1 MKKLLPL
8 VIALVP
14 LPVLAVSEELSLTAD
29 LANSSPSAFEGSLA
43 KTLDDFFDYDFMD
56 PTFALPQQT
65 YQPGAAGFHGNAP
78 EGQDVL
84 LSYTFAG
91 VTIEADDQDLVIDLY
106 GRVDNVCCNDRD
118 DNIDVLLFNGSYDSP
133 IASITGLAI
142 DNAGANAHVRAIF
155 DALPIGTMVDRIR
168 LIGHDS
174 GGGAANNY
182 FTHMET
188 RAALIEPLID
198 EDNDTLPDDWEV
210 ANNLD
215 PNDDG
220 SVNVANGPDG
230 DPDNDSFTNLQEF
243 EARTDPMDDDSDDD
257 NLLDG
262 DEVAGAGNRPP
273 TDPLNPDTDGDSLN
287 DDVESN
293 SGNFINTNDTGTNP
307 TLADS
312 DSDGT
317 GDFDEVT
324 AGTDPN
330 DPAAGGNLALGKL
343 GGYFTAAG
351 DPAGS
356 WGGLPATNV
365 NDGLPGTISH
375 PLEMVSADYY
385 YEIDLGADTSISSI
399 ALTGRGFRDNCCA
412 ERLENPTLV
421 VVNSTGDEVFRQ
433 EYVGQIIMT
442 ETFDLS
448 AAPPFGQFVRVIN
461 SSGANYG
468 PQLGEIEIFGSST
481 PPAPLTITGFSADPA
496 TGEITLT
503 WNSQPGAQYSL
514 FGSEDLVNV
523 EEINDS
529 LNSDGTSTTLS
540 FNFPSIIGKPKYFFH
555 LSRN

>member
-1 MKKLLPL
+1 MPPLAPGASTVLPL
-8 VIALVP
+8 TPDSIASSPNAFGGSLEKTLNDPFVYDPASPADP
-14 LPVLAVSEELSLTAD
+14 LPNQIYNNGSDGYHANLTEGFDALLSFT
-29 LANSSPSAFEGSLA
+29 
-43 KTLDDFFDYDFMD
+43 TD
-56 PTFALPQQT
+56 PT
-65 YQPGAAGFHGNAP
+65 
-78 EGQDVL
+78 
-84 LSYTFAG
+84 
-91 VTIEADDQDLVIDLY
+91 TIDTDNTDLVIDLY
-106 GRVDNVCCNDRD
+106 GRIDLACCNDRD
-118 DNIDVLLFNGSYDSP
+118 DDIDVQIFEGSFDTP
-133 IASITGLAI
+133 IASVEGLSINNTG
-142 DNAGANAHVRAIF
+142 NGWVRATF
-155 DALPIGTMVDRIR
+155 DELPVGTSFDRIR
-168 LIGHDS
+168 VIGRDS
-174 GGGAANNY
+174 GGGPTNNY
-182 FTHMET
+182 FT
-188 RAALIEPLID
+188 PLEVRSAIVIPDID
-198 EDNDTLPDDWEV
+198 DDNDGLPDTWET
-210 ANNLD
+210 ANGLD
-215 PNDDG
+215 PTDDG
-220 SVNVANGPDG
+220 SVNAANGPDG

-433 EYVGQIIMT
+433 EYVGQIVMT

-461 SSGANYG
+461 SSGASYG
-468 PQLGEIEIFGSST
+468 PQLGEIKIFGSSK
-481 PPAPLTITGFSADPA
+481 PPAPLTITGYSAEPA
-496 TGEITLT
+496 TGDITLT

>member
-1 MKKLLPL
+1 
-8 VIALVP
+8 
-14 LPVLAVSEELSLTAD
+14 
-29 LANSSPSAFEGSLA
+29 
-43 KTLDDFFDYDFMD
+43 
-56 PTFALPQQT
+56 
-65 YQPGAAGFHGNAP
+65 
-78 EGQDVL
+78 
-84 LSYTFAG
+84 
-91 VTIEADDQDLVIDLY
+91 
-106 GRVDNVCCNDRD
+106 
-118 DNIDVLLFNGSYDSP
+118 
-133 IASITGLAI
+133 
-142 DNAGANAHVRAIF
+142 
-155 DALPIGTMVDRIR
+155 MVDRIR

-188 RAALIEPLID
+188 RAALIEPLIN

-220 SVNVANGPDG
+220 SVNAANGPDG

-307 TLADS
+307 TLTDS

-365 NDGLPGTISH
+365 NDGLPDTISH
-375 PLEMVSADYY
+375 PLEMVSADY

-399 ALTGRGFRDNCCA
+399 AITGRGFRDDCCA

-448 AAPPFGQFVRVIN
+448 AAPPFGQFVRVTN
-461 SSGANYG
+461 SSGASYG

-496 TGEITLT
+496 TGDITLT

-529 LNSDGTSTTLS
+529 LNSDGTRTTLS
-540 FNFPSIIGKPKYFFH
+540 FNFPSIIGKPKYFSTSPETKVLAAVSPETAIISAVPPNLHQCSLLHPGWEHFRVTRPPH
-555 LSRN
+555 LLVLPLRHHEFPNRHAPRHPPDRSVDFRPDQHRPGSPRLCLRRNLVRPASRKSDGWEHCEPIPPARKF